1 MALFEN
7 GELANNSYLNN
18 HGRGIFLFF
27 CFAFCF
33 FPGSWW
39 LLWLLWLLRS
49 WLLVAP
55 GGSWWLL
62 LVAPLAPGGYC
73 GFRSSWWLLVASVA
87 SMASMAL
94 GSYSSSLLW
103 LIYHLSESIN
113 QSISETCSP
122 GACCA
127 LDTPWV
133 SSIHPST
140 HPASQPAI
148 HPSLYFYISI
158 SIYIY
163 IYISISISIFI
174 SISIYLAIY
183 FVLYIYIYILY
194 LYLHLHLHLFLYL
207 YLYLSTRFALSAR
220 WKLSARWNSNPK
232 PALNQAR
239 IYSTPTLYKE
249 ILNQHGDSIQW
260 NYCASLCLNL
270 QSTCFQGACRVVT

>member
-1 MALFEN
+1 MGKDGKSKSLLVSAVFCFAETAALNSLNVFWFCVPWPPRVVNQHLTLASVDIAWFRVNAWSFDFTFSLDFSSHIMALFEN

-133 SSIHPST
+133 SSIHPSI
-140 HPASQPAI
+140 HPPTQPAI
-148 HPSLYFYISI
+148 HPSISIFLYFY
-158 SIYIY
+158 
-163 IYISISISIFI
+163 
-174 SISIYLAIY
+174 
-183 FVLYIYIYILY
+183 LYIYTSRSLS
-194 LYLHLHLHLFLYL
+194 LSLS
-207 YLYLSTRFALSAR
+207 LYLS
-220 WKLSARWNSNPK
+220 
-232 PALNQAR
+232 
-239 IYSTPTLYKE
+239 I
-249 ILNQHGDSIQW
+249 
-260 NYCASLCLNL
+260 
-270 QSTCFQGACRVVT
+270 

>member
-1 MALFEN
+1 MASVASTV
-7 GELANNSYLNN
+7 LAP
-18 HGRGIFLFF
+18 G
-27 CFAFCF
+27 
-33 FPGSWW
+33 GSW
-39 LLWLLWLLRS
+39 

-133 SSIHPST
+133 SSIHPSI
-140 HPASQPAI
+140 HPPSQPAS

-158 SIYIY
+158 SIYIHLDLYLYLYLY
-163 IYISISISIFI
+163 IYLSSYLFCSIHIYIYIISISTPTSTSISISISI
-174 SISIYLAIY
+174 SIYKVCIISEMK
-183 FVLYIYIYILY
+183 F
-194 LYLHLHLHLFLYL
+194 
-207 YLYLSTRFALSAR
+207 
-220 WKLSARWNSNPK
+220 K
-232 PALNQAR
+232 PQA
-239 IYSTPTLYKE
+239 SPE
-249 ILNQHGDSIQW
+249 PSQNIQYT
-260 NYCASLCLNL
+260 NII
-270 QSTCFQGACRVVT
+270 